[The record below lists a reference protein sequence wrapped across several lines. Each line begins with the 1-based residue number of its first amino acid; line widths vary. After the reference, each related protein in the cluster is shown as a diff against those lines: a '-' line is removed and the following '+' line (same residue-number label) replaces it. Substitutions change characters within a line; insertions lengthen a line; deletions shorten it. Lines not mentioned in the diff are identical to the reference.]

1 MDSSRFC
8 HLQSSSSSS
17 SEKDLALGQM
27 KKYSTPM
34 FDGDVKEEVT
44 QEDQKS
50 NGNYD
55 INIERI
61 KIEDQRGQESP

>member
-1 MDSSRFC
+1 
-8 HLQSSSSSS
+8 
-17 SEKDLALGQM
+17 M

-61 KIEDQRGQESP
+61 KIEDQRGHESP